1 MVTPLQKHHGA
12 HGGLIALFVLITTV
26 IVVITS
32 KPHSAAPPAPV
43 KPAAAVAEPIAEP
56 PAPTPAPKPTPTPTP
71 RDVSRANHA
80 EGTLSYEP
88 HRTHHVAVPVYG
100 WLQRTVKEGRRVR
113 AGETLGVIYSPEV
126 YLTTADVI
134 AQLREY
140 KSPEQLDAARLR
152 LLRWG
157 MRREQLA
164 AIQASRRPTAELPL
178 IARVTGTVVAV
189 QGEPNQF
196 VDPNAGLEL
205 VTITDPTY
213 AVLYADVDAATADK
227 LALGMT
233 GRVKVAGRT
242 YTAPIGYIARRA
254 EDGKKTVRFDLHD
267 PTMRFRAET
276 PATVD
281 LAAR

>member
-12 HGGLIALFVLITTV
+12 HGGLIALFVLVTTV

-32 KPHSAAPPAPV
+32 KPHRDAAPPAPV
-43 KPAAAVAEPIAEP
+43 KPAAAVAEPITEPPPPPPP
-56 PAPTPAPKPTPTPTP
+56 PAPRP
-71 RDVSRANHA
+71 RDVARANHA

-88 HRTHHVAVPVYG
+88 HRTHHVGVPVYG

-140 KSPEQLDAARLR
+140 KSPEQLDATRMR

-164 AIQASRRPTAELPL
+164 AIQASGRPSAALPL

-189 QGEPNQF
+189 QGEPKQI

-213 AVLYADVDAATADK
+213 AVFYADLDAATADK

-254 EDGKKTVRFDLHD
+254 DEGKKTVRFDLHD
-267 PTMRFRAET
+267 PTMKFRAEM
-276 PATVD
+276 PAVVD
-281 LAAR
+281 VAVK

>member
-12 HGGLIALFVLITTV
+12 HGGLIALFVLVTTV
-26 IVVITS
+26 IVVVTS
-32 KPHSAAPPAPV
+32 KPHRDAAPPAPV

-56 PAPTPAPKPTPTPTP
+56 PPPPPPPAPTPPP
-71 RDVSRANHA
+71 RDVARATHA
-80 EGTLSYEP
+80 EGTLSYES
-88 HRTHHVAVPVYG
+88 HRTHHVGVPVYG

-140 KSPEQLDAARLR
+140 RSPEQLDAARMR

-164 AIQASRRPTAELPL
+164 AVQASGKPSAELPL

-189 QGEPNQF
+189 QGEPKQF
-196 VDPNAGLEL
+196 VEPNAGLEL
-205 VTITDPTY
+205 VTVTDPTY
-213 AVLYADVDAATADK
+213 AVFYADLDAATVDK

-254 EDGKKTVRFDLHD
+254 DDGKKTVRFDLHD
-267 PTMRFRAET
+267 PAMKFRAEM

-281 LAAR
+281 VAVK